1 MRSRPYC
8 APSQRG
14 VSCFICLVRRQQHST
29 TMEMR
34 IAVGMGSKRTR
45 QRLPSSKA
53 AEFFKKVAIQGH
65 THGRY
70 NLGCYKWDKG
80 NSNCAVRHFLL
91 ISAKM
96 GHLK

>member
-1 MRSRPYC
+1 MHAKQAILRPKPAGSIMLHLLGSAAAALYDHGN
-8 APSQRG
+8 AYRRG
-14 VSCFICLVRRQQHST
+14 NGVQ
-29 TMEMR
+29 EDK
-34 IAVGMGSKRTR
+34 A
-45 QRLPSSKA
+45 KA
-53 AEFFKKVAIQGH
+53 AEFFKKVAMQGH